1 MLQRGLA
8 VNFKTPCVAGTLES
22 HQSLFPFI
30 ILKALHS
37 QSPATQTKTNYR
49 TGFCT
54 WWEKGGAGPG
64 LTFLRNGRAR
74 RGGVGGVYSFF
85 FLLPFQEE
93 GWSWPASLF
102 FFSTFSSHT
111 GIVHLFWKKDFL
123 PQKDFG
129 RHGRFSSMQS
139 RQELCIH
146 EIFEAQRDKIN

>member
-54 WWEKGGAGPG
+54 LWEKGGAGPG
-64 LTFLRNGRAR
+64 LTFLRTGRAG
-74 RGGVGGVYSFF
+74 RGGVGGVYSFL
-85 FLLPFQEE
+85 FLLPFQGE
-93 GWSWPASLF
+93 GWSWPASLYF
-102 FFSTFSSHT
+102 FQHFLHT
-111 GIVHLFWKKDFL
+111 LA
-123 PQKDFG
+123 
-129 RHGRFSSMQS
+129 
-139 RQELCIH
+139 LCIYSEKRAFFH
-146 EIFEAQRDKIN
+146 KKILGGLGDSAVCKADRNFAFMKFLRHRETK